1 MIETWREIIVEA
13 PAFYVAWIGLLIG
26 FVFGFIVQRTN
37 FCTMGSLSDIMSFG
51 DFRRFR
57 SWMLAVA
64 VAMIGVAVLQWVG
77 VADMANSMYLSPNFG
92 WLGNIVGGLLF
103 GFGMVYGGGC
113 VSKNIVRAGS
123 GDMRSLI
130 NLIVIGLF
138 AYITIGGLLGPA
150 RVALFSPSTINLGDK
165 GYETQGMGELL
176 ASVTG
181 MGAAT
186 GTMVVLLV
194 FVAALIIYAFKDA
207 GFRSSPSHLVAG
219 FGIGLLVVAG
229 WMLTGLA
236 QDDFADA
243 PVALI
248 SLSYVRPSG
257 DTLDYM
263 MRYSALGL
271 PGFGVVTLVGALL
284 GALVASVLSGGF
296 RWSTFSDTS
305 DTLRNLFGAALMG
318 IGGVLALGCTV
329 GQGLTGVST
338 LSAGSLI
345 ATVSI
350 VAGGIAGIKSMEWL
364 LTRD

>member
-1 MIETWREIIVEA
+1 M
-13 PAFYVAWIGLLIG
+13 
-26 FVFGFIVQRTN
+26 FI
-37 FCTMGSLSDIMSFG
+37 
-51 DFRRFR
+51 
-57 SWMLAVA
+57 A
-64 VAMIGVAVLQWVG
+64 
-77 VADMANSMYLSPNFG
+77 
-92 WLGNIVGGLLF
+92 
-103 GFGMVYGGGC
+103 
-113 VSKNIVRAGS
+113 
-123 GDMRSLI
+123 
-130 NLIVIGLF
+130 
-138 AYITIGGLLGPA
+138 
-150 RVALFSPSTINLGDK
+150 
-165 GYETQGMGELL
+165 
-176 ASVTG
+176 
-181 MGAAT
+181 
-186 GTMVVLLV
+186 
-194 FVAALIIYAFKDA
+194 
-207 GFRSSPSHLVAG
+207 
-219 FGIGLLVVAG
+219 
-229 WMLTGLA
+229 LTGLA